1 MEEYTKYGKPIM
13 KNIRKNLIDYKK
25 EHNLTNQQMAVRC
38 DLSLSEYD
46 KIMNVKTHS
55 KYGCSIDTFY
65 KICFNLK
72 ISSDGLLGLQFFI
85 KK

>member
-1 MEEYTKYGKPIM
+1 MEEYTRYGKPIM
-13 KNIRKNLIDYKK
+13 KDIRKILINYKK

-55 KYGCSIDTFY
+55 DYGCSIDTFY
-65 KICFNLK
+65 KICSNLK
-72 ISSDGLLGLQFFI
+72 LSSDSLLKLDL
-85 KK
+85 